1 MKRFLALLLT
11 SVTLCTTCAF
21 GADTTRFVCNGKEA
35 AVSAAAIFKDGYT
48 YLPVAQVCKA
58 LGYHV
63 IEKSSNNSVTAE
75 VRGKSGYFSVFLG
88 KQTGRMNGQNIH
100 LAKAP
105 FSENGIVY
113 VSSKLVE
120 EQLGVKVNYDSSK
133 NTIYINSAGE
143 GKITSTVGKA
153 PVAKTNTS
161 VKSTTLSSN
170 YKKYQNAT
178 YTPDFTAVT
187 GITCTIQD
195 KNQYHYDNATQS
207 DMNKYINCLES
218 NGFKYVTESSGSIVV
233 KRRVIYKKGNEY
245 VAVSNGS
252 INNMKGSSYLTGQ
265 STSTASISSTE
276 FVEVHFGNDAGKVM
290 YEGTIVKP

>member
-143 GKITSTVGKA
+143 GKITSTVGKVAVKSTVSTSNKISTGSSTSSTKTA
-153 PVAKTNTS
+153 PTNTS
-161 VKSTTLSSN
+161 LS
-170 YKKYQNAT
+170 
-178 YTPDFTAVT
+178 FTAVT
-187 GITCTIQD
+187 GIKASGTTPYGTEYVNVSESKLTTYINKLISNGYTLVND
-195 KNQYHYDNATQS
+195 APIKNDVIYHY
-207 DMNKYINCLES
+207 
-218 NGFKYVTESSGSIVV
+218 TETMAFC
-233 KRRVIYKKGNEY
+233 R
-245 VAVSNGS
+245 
-252 INNMKGSSYLTGQ
+252 
-265 STSTASISSTE
+265 STSSETSIIYIATSAPVNSKY
-276 FVEVHFGNDAGKVM
+276 KVSIIENTLQNTKRKNLLEISEEI
-290 YEGTIVKP
+290 YG

>member
-35 AVSAAAIFKDGYT
+35 AVAAAAIFKDGYT

-63 IEKSSNNSVTAE
+63 IEKTSNNSVTAE

-100 LAKAP
+100 LGKAP

-113 VSSKLVE
+113 VSSALIE

-143 GKITSTVGKA
+143 GKIRSTVGKVAVKSTVSTSNKISTGSSTSSTKTA
-153 PVAKTNTS
+153 PTNTS
-161 VKSTTLSSN
+161 LS
-170 YKKYQNAT
+170 
-178 YTPDFTAVT
+178 FTAVT
-187 GITCTIQD
+187 GIKASGTTPYGTEYVNVSESKLTTYINKLISNGYTLVND
-195 KNQYHYDNATQS
+195 APIKNDVIYHY
-207 DMNKYINCLES
+207 
-218 NGFKYVTESSGSIVV
+218 TETMAFC
-233 KRRVIYKKGNEY
+233 R
-245 VAVSNGS
+245 
-252 INNMKGSSYLTGQ
+252 
-265 STSTASISSTE
+265 STSSETSIIYISTSAP
-276 FVEVHFGNDAGKVM
+276 VNSKYKVSIIENTLQNTKRKNLLEISEEI
-290 YEGTIVKP
+290 YG